1 MTCHVRM
8 IEARAVRTSVG
19 VIARRAVPTV
29 SGIART
35 AVQAWSIVI
44 ACGIGIAVVRL
55 VSVAIEYLGARA
67 ASRSVPG
74 AAGALVGVG
83 SRVCARACCSSST
96 RISNTVVDV
105 DAGNA
110 ITVPAGRAVIAGE
123 AIIRRWHVMTYHLR
137 MIEARA
143 VRTPVGVGARCA
155 GCTRFRAD

>member
-8 IEARAVRTSVG
+8 IEAWAVRTSVR

-29 SGIART
+29 SGIAGT
-35 AVQAWSIVI
+35 AVQTWSIVI

-83 SRVCARACCSSST
+83 SRVCT
-96 RISNTVVDV
+96 
-105 DAGNA
+105 
-110 ITVPAGRAVIAGE
+110 
-123 AIIRRWHVMTYHLR
+123 
-137 MIEARA
+137 
-143 VRTPVGVGARCA
+143 
-155 GCTRFRAD
+155 